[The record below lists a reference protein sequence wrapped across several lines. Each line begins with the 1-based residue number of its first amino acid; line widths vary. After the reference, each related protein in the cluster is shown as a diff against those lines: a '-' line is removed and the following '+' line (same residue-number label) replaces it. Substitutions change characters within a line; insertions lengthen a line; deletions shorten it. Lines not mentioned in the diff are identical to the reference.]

1 MLKKT
6 IQTPYKLR
14 NKRDTVKS
22 LSSSSNFS
30 SSNSGSIGLPRWL
43 EFVDYDEENESIK
56 FSKHLL
62 SEGEIAAYQEGE
74 FNTNIFD
81 NIPTGSKS
89 NKGLLQVGNGINVNN
104 GVISLDSS
112 AITPQTLSFSN
123 NVLSIS
129 KGNFVD
135 LSTLQTD
142 LSDYYTKTQTDTLLS
157 GKANKNGSSTEDFT
171 VKNLTLHGTVN
182 HWLADVITVADARL
196 QLNRTQ
202 EGATVESGIDICNG
216 SSVVSSLNYTTD
228 GNWQFTNGDIYQG
241 GTKVA
246 LQNVSINA
254 GNGLTGGGAISAN
267 RTITLGTP
275 STITN
280 STTNSVSSTSHTHAI
295 DLRHLNRSYNYLDVN
310 GLAVSYDSNSSNPGG
325 SWAYNLMAHT
335 SDNSIERKGFTLSV
349 PHNSDALYVR
359 GTGASA
365 IGANSA
371 NNYFGT
377 WRRIYTDNYHPDAD
391 NATNLGGYSASSY
404 PRKAEDASIT
414 GLWSIYRAGADTTLL
429 RFGTE
434 RPWQF
439 RQVREGASAG
449 LSLVSETGSKS
460 FDIRNTQGVRAA
472 DFFVGETSSRVLLVP
487 DGGNVGIGLDTTPT
501 ERLHVAGNGLFTGN
515 LTAGGNITVG
525 STGRLILS
533 QSNTYLTGGG
543 HCVLRANGIDYWR
556 AEGTNNIFRIY
567 QNTIAEGNITV
578 GSTSTAA
585 NRVVRILTNDSYA
598 AGFEAYGNSQG
609 TGYLYVGQ
617 SSTYGGGIE
626 YNGDNNPVTTG
637 AGSDYIALYR
647 RNNGVDYWTARNKQ
661 DNNNWEFR
669 GNITAQ
675 GEVTAYSSSD
685 RRLKSNITPITSS
698 LSIIDKINPVTFNW
712 NDKAVKLNNTKNT
725 SSKNYGVIAQEIE
738 EVLPDLVHETNGY
751 KSVDYI
757 QLIGVLLSAV
767 KELNNKIKNLE
778 IK

>member
-14 NKRDTVKS
+14 NKRDTVKT
-22 LSSSSNFS
+22 LVNYSNNSFS
-30 SSNSGSIGLPRWL
+30 SSIGLPMWL
-43 EFVDYDEENESIK
+43 QFVEYDEESESIK

-62 SEGEIAAYQEGE
+62 SEGEIAAYQEGT

-81 NIPTGSKS
+81 NLPQGSKT
-89 NKGLLQVGNGINVNN
+89 NKGILQVGTGINVSN
-104 GVISLDSS
+104 GVISIDSS

-129 KGNFVD
+129 GGNSVD

-142 LSDYYTKTQTDTLLS
+142 LSDYYTKTQTNSLLNN
-157 GKANKNGSSTEDFT
+157 KANKNGSSTEDFT
-171 VKNLTLHGTVN
+171 AKNLIVHGTVN
-182 HWLADVITVADARL
+182 HWLADVITVDDAKL
-196 QLNRTQ
+196 QLNRKQ
-202 EGATVESGIDICNG
+202 GSATVESGIDIFNG
-216 SSVVSSLNYTTD
+216 TSVVSSLNYTTA
-228 GNWQFTNGDIYQG
+228 GNWQFTNGEIYQG
-241 GTKVA
+241 ATKVA
-246 LQNVSINA
+246 LQNVSILA

-295 DLRHLNRSYNYLDVN
+295 DLRHLNRGYNYLDVN

-335 SDNSIERKGFTLSV
+335 SDNSIVRRGFTLSV

-359 GTGASA
+359 GTGASS
-365 IGANSA
+365 IGANST
-371 NNYFGT
+371 NNYFGS
-377 WRRIYTDNYHPDAD
+377 WRRVYTDNYHPDSD
-391 NATNLGGYSASSY
+391 KLGGV
-404 PRKAEDASIT
+404 DASDWVRRTVAQTIT
-414 GLWSIYRAGADTTLL
+414 GRHTFTNGVLVLNNGRDW
-429 RFGTE
+429 RFV
-434 RPWQF
+434 F
-439 RQVREGASAG
+439 DASNFWIRN
-449 LSLVSETGSKS
+449 ETGTYNAFQISS
-460 FDIRNTQGVRAA
+460 TNAVTIANTLGV
-472 DFFVGETSSRVLLVP
+472 GSS
-487 DGGNVGIGLDTTPT
+487 I
-501 ERLHVAGNGLFTGN
+501 
-515 LTAGGNITVG
+515 TAGGNI
-525 STGRLILS
+525 I
-533 QSNTYLTGGG
+533 
-543 HCVLRANGIDYWR
+543 
-556 AEGTNNIFRIY
+556 
-567 QNTIAEGNITV
+567 V

-626 YNGDNNPVTTG
+626 YNGDNNPATTG
-637 AGSDYIALYR
+637 AGSDYIVLYR

-661 DNNNWEFR
+661 DSNNWEFR

-685 RRLKSNITPITSS
+685 RRLKSNITTITSS

-738 EVLPDLVHETNGY
+738 EVLPDLIHETNGY

-757 QLIGVLLSAV
+757 QLIGVLLGAV